1 MQSWVQRPPSAMAW
15 CCRKLDKGKTGTKKY
30 NGRMEI
36 NRIQVKED
44 GALRNSRKTTIVVKS
59 SQVGPE

>member
-15 CCRKLDKGKTGTKKY
+15 CCRKLDKGKTGRKKY

-44 GALRNSRKTTIVVKS
+44 GALRNSRKTNIVVKS
-59 SQVGPE
+59 SRS